1 MSPDGTLHE
10 VSRVSPTTIPAN
22 LTSNE
27 RLMLYSVLQGLYDSQ
42 LNCTI
47 SSAADFGWSV
57 KLGDATGGWKA
68 EGMFM
73 NILDAARFLREQ
85 AIKQY
90 PHSVFATMFV
100 P

>member
-1 MSPDGTLHE
+1 MNADSNQQE
-10 VSRVSPTTIPAN
+10 VSRVSAAAIPAN
-22 LTSNE
+22 LISNE
-27 RLMLYSVLQGLYDSQ
+27 RLMMYSILQGLYDSH

-47 SSAADFGWSV
+47 SSAAGFGWSV
-57 KLGDATGGWKA
+57 KLGDFSGTWKA

-73 NILDAARFLREQ
+73 NVLDAARFLREQ